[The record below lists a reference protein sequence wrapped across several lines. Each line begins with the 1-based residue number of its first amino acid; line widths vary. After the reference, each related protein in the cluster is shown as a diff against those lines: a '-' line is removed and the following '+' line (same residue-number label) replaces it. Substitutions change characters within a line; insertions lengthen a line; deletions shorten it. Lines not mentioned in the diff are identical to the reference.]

1 MCLAEGMFS
10 RVARSGPTGTI
21 RRTARRY
28 IRARVLLCFSDD
40 DPSGPGIKYTAWVEG
55 DNRVLGV
62 VPAALVASTAPAGA
76 GDHHHDDEGLLWG
89 CWWSEGSY
97 WSCSEPSLRHS

>member
-10 RVARSGPTGTI
+10 KVARSGPTGTI
-21 RRTARRY
+21 RRTARRF

-40 DPSGPGIKYTAWVEG
+40 DPSGPGIKYTAWAED

-62 VPAALVASTAPAGA
+62 APAALVASITSGA
-76 GDHHHDDEGLLWG
+76 GDNDEGLLWG
-89 CWWSEGSY
+89 SWWWEESY
-97 WSCSEPSLRHS
+97 WSCSGPSLRHS